1 MAVCFETGRCAL
13 HLFPTKCCPSPADSW
28 GRSPTSKCIQKKCF
42 RGVMTLTKS
51 KNIHTTFF
59 YTITQYEPVSKTP
72 PPAWRNRTIDF
83 SVAPDCKM
91 TLEILKIRLAL
102 TCTAGSTGF
111 EHVRCSAWRRHVAL
125 LKERG
130 GIMEG
135 IIKTAWQTDRHSM
148 AFIQMNAE
156 TPAARLIPATWS
168 EPLKL
173 FENPAQSGRISS
185 AARSAGTRQNARRDS
200 MFWTVKSHALMRF
213 WSHAAVRTR
222 CWSNRWMWSV
232 NNDSNDDY
240 DLRQERQTHILSRQT
255 WLSNQGLSTALQA
268 HLYHVKK
275 KSIIR
280 HFNFT
285 FLVLQIGLQTV

>member
-42 RGVMTLTKS
+42 CGVMTLTKS

-72 PPAWRNRTIDF
+72 PLAWRNRTIDF
-83 SVAPDCKM
+83 SVVPDCKM
-91 TLEILKIRLAL
+91 TLEILKIRHVHRGKHRIRAREMLGL
-102 TCTAGSTGF
+102 TKTCGITEGA
-111 EHVRCSAWRRHVAL
+111 RRHY
-125 LKERG
+125 G
-130 GIMEG
+130 GNY
-135 IIKTAWQTDRHSM
+135 KDSLTDRHSM
-148 AFIQMNAE
+148 AFIQMNTE
-156 TPAARLIPATWS
+156 TPSARLIPATWS

-173 FENPAQSGRISS
+173 FENAAQSGRISS

-200 MFWTVKSHALMRF
+200 MFWTVKSRALMRS

-222 CWSNRWMWSV
+222 RRSNRWMWSV

-240 DLRQERQTHILSRQT
+240 DLRQERQTHIPSRQT
-255 WLSNQGLSTALQA
+255 WLSNRGLSTALQA
-268 HLYHVKK
+268 HLCHVKK

-285 FLVLQIGLQTV
+285 FLVLQIGLRTV